1 MKIGI
6 DAIARSVGLSPFHL
20 CRVFRRVTGRTLH
33 QYWTTLRLRV
43 AVDRLSHGKVDLAQL
58 SLDLGFS
65 SHSHFTMAFR
75 REYGL
80 TPSAYRSRSFSPLPA
95 I

>member
-1 MKIGI
+1 MT
-6 DAIARSVGLSPFHL
+6 
-20 CRVFRRVTGRTLH
+20 VTDYR
-33 QYWTTLRLRV
+33 QSLRLRM
-43 AVDRLSHGKVDLAQL
+43 ALERLRGNEDLTTIA
-58 SLDLGFS
+58 LDLGYS